1 MEALEGKVLIQRAH
15 HCGVNSPSSS
25 VNISMTEDI
34 LQVLPELEL
43 SPLPASQQNSCW
55 QATTYCI
62 PMGDGT
68 ASNTRPRRRRKG
80 RLTLQ
85 MRDIFERTKFA
96 RVVLRNSQPQQN
108 AEDVTAR
115 SSGDCEETE
124 QKTVD

>member
-85 MRDIFERTKFA
+85 MRDIFEL
-96 RVVLRNSQPQQN
+96 VLRNSQPQQN

-115 SSGDCEETE
+115 SNGDCEETE